1 MRTLFFIFILTYPSV
16 TMAQNKQAKE
26 KDREVTYR
34 ERTEIDFEGVDV
46 QGQLV
51 KPQGR
56 LVLSRRDAS
65 FNPLIRLR
73 ENFDAEM
80 KDSIDEIK

>member
-1 MRTLFFIFILTYPSV
+1 MRTLFFIFILTCPSV
-16 TMAQNKQAKE
+16 AMAQNKQAKE